1 MKILVYP
8 IRGKIPNAF
17 RTPKNAFLA
26 NEEVQGFIK
35 IITGQ
40 DASKYD
46 RKFDPIKDVEWEK
59 IIVMSDGDIDGFHI
73 ASLLLRFFILYMPQ
87 LIQAGKVYK
96 AVPPLYSI
104 PKKGGEE
111 YFTRNI
117 DFVKYIQKLYLI
129 NNKVEALKGKSQLTG
144 KDATLFF
151 MNNEDYIYWL
161 ERLANTYSV
170 EPKLMEMAMFHYIKG
185 DKISDIQK
193 DLKSMYRF
201 MDVKKVNNTT
211 LFSGT
216 IKDSNFL
223 FMNDQM
229 TKSKDFQEMVKIM
242 NKNKDWYYK
251 INGEVG
257 SIYDVMKGFE
267 KTQPNHLQRYKG
279 LGEMD
284 PDQLAESTLL
294 PDMTIPLKVD
304 DGKRTRNVTGNRT
317 LIRYTLEDAKEEIEL
332 IRKYES
338 DYSQLFSMVGTV
350 SRQDLID

>member
-1 MKILVYP
+1 
-8 IRGKIPNAF
+8 
-17 RTPKNAFLA
+17 
-26 NEEVQGFIK
+26 
-35 IITGQ
+35 
-40 DASKYD
+40 
-46 RKFDPIKDVEWEK
+46 
-59 IIVMSDGDIDGFHI
+59 
-73 ASLLLRFFILYMPQ
+73 MPQ

-96 AVPPLYSI
+96 AVPPLYSV

-117 DFVKYIQKLYLI
+117 DFVRYIQKLYLI
-129 NNKVEALKGKSQLTG
+129 NNKVETLKGNSQLSG
-144 KDATLFF
+144 KEATLFF

-242 NKNKDWYYK
+242 NKNKD
-251 INGEVG
+251 
-257 SIYDVMKGFE
+257 
-267 KTQPNHLQRYKG
+267 
-279 LGEMD
+279 
-284 PDQLAESTLL
+284 
-294 PDMTIPLKVD
+294 
-304 DGKRTRNVTGNRT
+304 
-317 LIRYTLEDAKEEIEL
+317 
-332 IRKYES
+332 
-338 DYSQLFSMVGTV
+338 
-350 SRQDLID
+350 